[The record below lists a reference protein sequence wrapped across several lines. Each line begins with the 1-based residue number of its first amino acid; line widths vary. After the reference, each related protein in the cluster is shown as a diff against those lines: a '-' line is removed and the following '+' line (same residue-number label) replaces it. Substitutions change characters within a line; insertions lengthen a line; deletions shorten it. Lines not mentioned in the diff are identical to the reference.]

1 MICSG
6 QRTEVSCATAPGMKA
21 SKRRVIRVPSGPS
34 AWNETLAE
42 TAKRSAVILPF
53 QAYLELVVGLSPA
66 GFRFRSQATPPVE
79 I

>member
-53 QAYLELVVGLSPA
+53 EVYLELVGRLPS
-66 GFRFRSQATPPVE
+66 GISFRSQATPPVE